1 MSLFKATYQA
11 LALSLCAS
19 LSFAQAGQAGIKE
32 LLPVK
37 DAKLIRIEGRIWQVA
52 PARADSSDVSF
63 YRARR
68 APMPDL
74 QLFGPPGSLRT
85 LQAIRAIEGA
95 TGCTVYRKSLY
106 QDITADIFATVRC
119 N

>member
-1 MSLFKATYQA
+1 MSLFNATYKA

-19 LSFAQAGQAGIKE
+19 LSVAQAGHAGIKE

-37 DAKLIRIEGRIWQVA
+37 DAKLIRIEGRLWQVA
-52 PARADSSDVSF
+52 PARADSNDVSF

-68 APMPDL
+68 APMPNL
-74 QLFGPPGSLRT
+74 QLFGPPGSPRT
-85 LQAIRAIEGA
+85 LQAIRAIEGVS
-95 TGCTVYRKSLY
+95 GCTVYRKSLY
-106 QDITADIFATVRC
+106 QDISADIYATVRC